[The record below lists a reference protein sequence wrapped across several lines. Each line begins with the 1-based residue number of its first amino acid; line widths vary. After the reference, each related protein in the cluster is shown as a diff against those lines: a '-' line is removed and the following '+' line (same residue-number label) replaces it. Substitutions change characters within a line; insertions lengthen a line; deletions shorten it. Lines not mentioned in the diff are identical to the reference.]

1 MKRFITYLV
10 AAIITL
16 SVSSCYTNSRY
27 PHGHLPP
34 GKAKK
39 VYGDKSAKRHA
50 PGQKKKH
57 KKGKKHHKHHKYD
70 VYYGLIYRR

>member
-1 MKRFITYLV
+1 MKRYITLVLV
-10 AAIITL
+10 AVFALT
-16 SVSSCYTNSRY
+16 VTSCYTSGRY
-27 PHGHLPP
+27 PHGQLPP

-57 KKGKKHHKHHKYD
+57 KKNKKSKHHKHD
-70 VYYGLIYRR
+70 VYYSPTYRY

>member
-1 MKRFITYLV
+1 MKRYITLVLV
-10 AAIITL
+10 AVFTL
-16 SVSSCYTNSRY
+16 TVTSCYTSGRY

-39 VYGDKSAKRHA
+39 VYGEKSAKRHA

-57 KKGKKHHKHHKYD
+57 KKNKKSKHHKHD
-70 VYYGLIYRR
+70 VYYSPTYRY